1 MCCPNQLYLID
12 SPVFILRK
20 ATGVDSKGSEWYC
33 RVKAFDHMS
42 CPHLGN
48 SFIEK
53 GGETTIQDEL
63 TGRAGLC
70 HQIGSA

>member
-1 MCCPNQLYLID
+1 M
-12 SPVFILRK
+12 ILQ
-20 ATGVDSKGSEWYC
+20 SQS
-33 RVKAFDHMS
+33 FQ
-42 CPHLGN
+42 PHELSTLRD

-53 GGETTIQDEL
+53 GGETTIQDGL

>member
-1 MCCPNQLYLID
+1 
-12 SPVFILRK
+12 
-20 ATGVDSKGSEWYC
+20 
-33 RVKAFDHMS
+33 MS

-53 GGETTIQDEL
+53 GGETTIQDGL